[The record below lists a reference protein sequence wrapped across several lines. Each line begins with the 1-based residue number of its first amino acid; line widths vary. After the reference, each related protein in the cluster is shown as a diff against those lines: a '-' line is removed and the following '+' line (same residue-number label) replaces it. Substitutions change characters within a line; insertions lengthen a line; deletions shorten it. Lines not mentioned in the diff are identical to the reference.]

1 MSNDDN
7 NQSHRR
13 DSIFEVLDE
22 LIFHL
27 NTTRGLFSF
36 LIVSAFILGPLSLIV
51 AAIFALHP
59 RLLFFMLQRSPEVG
73 GIIVLFLTLTVV
85 LAAIWL
91 GIGIRE
97 RAFFAAWNKRF
108 GRFMSLR
115 QRIDK
120 ELSDGTLPPENDDN
134 RDSYSKNGKDRPV
147 K

>member
-1 MSNDDN
+1 MSDD
-7 NQSHRR
+7 QPSRR
-13 DSIFEVLDE
+13 DSIFEVIDE

-27 NTTRGLFSF
+27 NTTKKLFTF

-51 AAIFALHP
+51 AAVFALHP
-59 RLLFFMLQRSPEVG
+59 RLLFNMLRHAPEMAGV
-73 GIIVLFLTLTVV
+73 IILFLTLTVV

-120 ELSDGTLPPENDDN
+120 ELSDGAFPDDKKSN
-134 RDSYSKNGKDRPV
+134 I
-147 K
+147 